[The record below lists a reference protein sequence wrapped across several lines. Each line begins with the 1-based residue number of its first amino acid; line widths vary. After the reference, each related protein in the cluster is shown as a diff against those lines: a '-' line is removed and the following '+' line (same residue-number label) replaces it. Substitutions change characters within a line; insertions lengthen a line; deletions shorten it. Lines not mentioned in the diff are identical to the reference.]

1 MYPLIYILIGNGI
14 PYCRFS
20 IVLAIENTVVDD
32 FKPLILS
39 SLPYLAHSA
48 SYAAGFQLPMSII
61 FLYPVPEMMWRG
73 DCVFLADDNKR
84 ASSSEILLDSILLQ
98 SSRVLLV
105 LFLGTKSFDSLCLVF
120 RNPDI
125 KGSLADVA
133 FTNLSCYEPF
143 DVSNLYSMRNLDFPY
158 HMKNSPSSSF
168 IFSLSYLRGHI
179 NRTRPSI
186 NLLYFIGSCDL

>member
-1 MYPLIYILIGNGI
+1 M
-14 PYCRFS
+14 
-20 IVLAIENTVVDD
+20 VLAIENTVMDD
-32 FKPLILS
+32 FKPLILR

-48 SYAAGFQLPMSII
+48 SYDAEFQLPMSII
-61 FLYPVPEMMWRG
+61 FLYPVPEMMRRG

-133 FTNLSCYEPF
+133 FSRCFAFTNLSCYEPF
-143 DVSNLYSMRNLDFPY
+143 DVSNLYSM
-158 HMKNSPSSSF
+158 
-168 IFSLSYLRGHI
+168 
-179 NRTRPSI
+179 
-186 NLLYFIGSCDL
+186 